1 MEARRGEYRVLN
13 NYVAECHKRADSL
26 DGDSVAHT
34 EIQAVDPNPCCLQVE
49 LAPI

>member
-26 DGDSVAHT
+26 DGDSVAR
-34 EIQAVDPNPCCLQVE
+34 AVDPNPCCLQVE